1 MCNPLP
7 EHTSKQR
14 IVKATL
20 AAAMEEGIVGAMI
33 EINSLKD
40 VHEGMQQILST
51 VSVDLRSGNAVTILI
66 IPDEEGNK

>member
-1 MCNPLP
+1 
-7 EHTSKQR
+7 
-14 IVKATL
+14 
-20 AAAMEEGIVGAMI
+20 MEEGIVGAMI